1 MNSAAVS
8 ADKKSTLLE
17 QVQIPADCIARFIEQ
32 RHEFGNR
39 DLSMLLNKFDQAVLT
54 HGWQCAAV
62 RLARVREPL
71 YAMANSLQLWL
82 DNATH
87 RAFSLAFAVMMSR
100 KGSAL
105 LLRYNSASVMARTC
119 ANSVFCCMA

>member
-62 RLARVREPL
+62 P
-71 YAMANSLQLWL
+71 
-82 DNATH
+82 
-87 RAFSLAFAVMMSR
+87 R
-100 KGSAL
+100 KGTGIT
-105 LLRYNSASVMARTC
+105 VC
-119 ANSVFCCMA
+119 DGK